1 MMSKQPGMG
10 FTLAELLIAL
20 AILGVIATF
29 AIPKILSAQQDSRS
43 NAIAKE
49 AAGAISTAYQ
59 LYQNAGGD
67 TTTMSTTQ
75 LAQYFN
81 YIQKDTSSSLID
93 EVYTKSSITCQLGK
107 PCYRLAN
114 GAVIHH
120 WGDNFCNVAN
130 TAIPFDVDPDGTYSN
145 TTNGPGKSVRFFLYK
160 NGRLT
165 TEGTLLDNT
174 QWSGNG
180 AATCDQNRSAL
191 PADDPPW
198 FSW

>member
-20 AILGVIATF
+20 AILGELATF
-29 AIPKILSAQQDSRS
+29 TIPKILSAQQDGRN

-59 LYQNAGGD
+59 MYQYAGGD
-67 TTTMSTTQ
+67 TSSMTTTQ

-93 EVYTKSSITCQLGK
+93 EVYTKNSITCMSGN

-120 WGDNFCNVAN
+120 WGDTFCIATN
-130 TAIPFDVDPDGTYSN
+130 TAIPFDVDPDGSYSGS
-145 TTNGPGKSVRFFLYK
+145 TNGPGKSVRFFLYK

-165 TEGTLLDNT
+165 TEGTLLSNT
-174 QWSGNG
+174 KWSGSG
-180 AATCDQNRSAL
+180 GTCDQTRSAL
-191 PADDPPW
+191 PASDPPW